1 MDVTNSYSD
10 PRSGVHLQLNKSS
23 SRQSSTFSC
32 RQWSS
37 NSLQGRFALAWAP
50 AEEVGHGDSVTRWLE
65 YLAICNK
72 ETSPV
77 MSKVCQSR
85 LSILPNRKWTVK
97 ILPKICKVLPNWR
110 NFAQSSH
117 TAWRRWWWPRV
128 SGCTINLAQNKKH
141 TSVGD
146 WL

>member
-85 LSILPNRKWTVK
+85 LAFCQIGNEQSKFCQRFVKFCQIGEISPNHVT
-97 ILPKICKVLPNWR
+97 L
-110 NFAQSSH
+110 H
-117 TAWRRWWWPRV
+117 
-128 SGCTINLAQNKKH
+128 
-141 TSVGD
+141 GD
-146 WL
+146 DADDLE